1 MKITS
6 VSAREIFDSQGFPT
20 LECEIVLEDS
30 VPVVASVPTGTSRSP
45 FEVCDMRDNDS
56 HRLMGRGVQKAIQ
69 IIEGELAP
77 LLVGRKPDV
86 VEFDLKM
93 IEMDGTPDKSRF
105 GGNTMIAVSMALC
118 KAQAYAHE
126 LHVYELIAQLCDF
139 ESVSLPFPMFN
150 IINGGAHANTGLQ
163 IQEFMIVPTGASSY
177 RTSLELATIVFHT
190 LGDLLKKQGKLF
202 GVGAEGGYAVSFT
215 HEREALDMIMEA
227 INFSGVD
234 KEGDFVLALDI
245 AASQFYDPSKKLYTW
260 HDKVISS
267 QDLMQEYI
275 SLASHYPLY
284 SLEDAFGF
292 DDYEAWH
299 LLTETLGEKLQIVGD
314 DIFATN
320 ANRIAQA
327 MENGLANAAVI
338 KPNQIGTVIET
349 LQAIK
354 LCKEHGFNTIVSH
367 RSCETN
373 DTFIVDLAVGTS
385 AGQIKAGGCSRGERM
400 AKYNEM
406 LRIEDNLVLGVF
418 ELK

>member
-56 HRLMGRGVQKAIQ
+56 NRLMGRGVQKAIQ

-163 IQEFMIVPTGASSY
+163 IQEFMIVPTG
-177 RTSLELATIVFHT
+177 
-190 LGDLLKKQGKLF
+190 G
-202 GVGAEGGYAVSFT
+202 
-215 HEREALDMIMEA
+215 
-227 INFSGVD
+227 
-234 KEGDFVLALDI
+234 
-245 AASQFYDPSKKLYTW
+245 
-260 HDKVISS
+260 
-267 QDLMQEYI
+267 
-275 SLASHYPLY
+275 
-284 SLEDAFGF
+284 
-292 DDYEAWH
+292 
-299 LLTETLGEKLQIVGD
+299 
-314 DIFATN
+314 
-320 ANRIAQA
+320 
-327 MENGLANAAVI
+327 
-338 KPNQIGTVIET
+338 
-349 LQAIK
+349 IK
-354 LCKEHGFNTIVSH
+354 L
-367 RSCETN
+367 
-373 DTFIVDLAVGTS
+373 
-385 AGQIKAGGCSRGERM
+385 
-400 AKYNEM
+400 
-406 LRIEDNLVLGVF
+406 
-418 ELK
+418 